1 MNVIIAGMKRQ
12 VNDDKESV
20 SSNIEENV
28 NLEEDFFNDWEKF
41 RYSLRIFS
49 LIKWFFVEI
58 CI

>member
-28 NLEEDFFNDWEKF
+28 NLEEDFFNDWEKISIF
-41 RYSLRIFS
+41 ISLFINKM
-49 LIKWFFVEI
+49 IFVEI
-58 CI
+58 SI